1 MTQHSGEEGVS
12 EVVGVVLLVGLTVLA
27 VAIVATIFLSSS
39 QPGEIPHAVIIT
51 GIDESGHLTL
61 LHEGGDPLRPGEY
74 RVYVDTNNILV
85 DETGNFTEPEGGV
98 WSVGENI
105 TYKFAAKPDRV
116 VVTTVSGGSQTI
128 VAESAFPKNSARF
141 SPDPVEPGLV
151 VSGGESI
158 SITLPIETKE
168 DLSLEVGFEGDG
180 SYSFPVSAK
189 VTGDSVARVDFTMYG
204 YIAGSLKY
212 VDNQRSVEPD
222 GDVTYTAS
230 LGNIP
235 NGGITGEVF
244 VVVVAIATDETGFVL
259 GCDAQYRTIL
269 ESGETLEI

>member
-51 GIDESGHLTL
+51 GINESGHLTL

-85 DETGNFTEPEGGV
+85 DGTGNFTEPEGGV
-98 WSVGENI
+98 WSVGGNI

-158 SITLPIETKE
+158 FITLPKITTNMEI
-168 DLSLEVGFEGDG
+168 LSPEVRLIDDN
-180 SYSFPVSAK
+180 YSFQVSAK
-189 VTGDSVARVDFTMYG
+189 VADSNVVRVNFTMYG
-204 YIAGSLKY
+204 YIADFLKY
-212 VDNQRSVEPD
+212 VDNQGGALDTV
-222 GDVTYTAS
+222 GNYIAN

-235 NGGITGEVF
+235 KADITGEDF
-244 VVVVAIATDETGFVL
+244 VVVVAIATNETGFVL
-259 GCDAQYRTIL
+259 GCDAQNITISKL
-269 ESGETLEI
+269 D